1 MKESIVSI
9 ENLAFGY
16 NKKKLLFEDF
26 SLEIPKG
33 NIVGLLG
40 RNGAGKSTLIYLMSG
55 LLRPLKGR
63 VVMDGYDV
71 AQRKLATLS
80 DIFIVP
86 EEFSLPRL
94 TLMQFVRLYSV
105 FYPRFSEQVLESCLK
120 EFGLSKDVQLDKLSM
135 GQKKQVYVCFALATN
150 TSLLLLDEPTN
161 GLDIPSKSQFRK
173 VLASGMT
180 DEKTVVISTHQVKD
194 IDRLL
199 DHVLMIDGANIL
211 LDVPVSDITDK
222 LYFGEQAVSVP
233 TEHVLYVQ
241 PSAQGNSIIRLNTDA
256 KESQLQLELL
266 FNAVLADKE
275 KIRKVFH
282 P

>member
-1 MKESIVSI
+1 MSESIMSI
-9 ENLAFGY
+9 KNLAFGY

-26 SLEIPKG
+26 SLELPKG
-33 NIVGLLG
+33 NVVGLLG
-40 RNGAGKSTLIYLMSG
+40 KNGAGKSTLLYLMSG
-55 LLRPLKGR
+55 LLRPLKGSF
-63 VVMDGYDV
+63 VMNGCEV
-71 AQRKLATLS
+71 SQRKLTTLS
-80 DIFIVP
+80 DMFIVP

-94 TLMQFVRLYSV
+94 TLMQFVRVYSV
-105 FYPRFSEQVLESCLK
+105 FYPRFSEQLLESCLK

-194 IDRLL
+194 VDRLL
-199 DHVLMIDGANIL
+199 DHVLMIERADIL
-211 LDVPVSDITDK
+211 LDVSVSDITDK

-256 KESQLQLELL
+256 EESQLQLELL

>member
-1 MKESIVSI
+1 MSESIMSI
-9 ENLAFGY
+9 KNLAFGY

-26 SLEIPKG
+26 SLELPKG
-33 NIVGLLG
+33 NVVGLLG
-40 RNGAGKSTLIYLMSG
+40 KNGAGKSTLLYLMSG
-55 LLRPLKGR
+55 LLRPLKGS
-63 VVMDGYDV
+63 VVMNGCEV
-71 AQRKLATLS
+71 SQRKLTTLS
-80 DIFIVP
+80 DMFIVP

-94 TLMQFVRLYSV
+94 TLMQFVRIYSV
-105 FYPRFSEQVLESCLK
+105 FYPRFSEQLLESCLK

-194 IDRLL
+194 VDRLL
-199 DHVLMIDGANIL
+199 DHVLMIERADIL
-211 LDVPVSDITDK
+211 LDVSVSDITDK

-256 KESQLQLELL
+256 EESQLQLGLL

>member
-1 MKESIVSI
+1 MSESIMSI
-9 ENLAFGY
+9 KNLAFGY

-26 SLEIPKG
+26 SLELPKG
-33 NIVGLLG
+33 NVVGLLG
-40 RNGAGKSTLIYLMSG
+40 KNGAGKSTLLYLMSG
-55 LLRPLKGR
+55 LLRPLKGS
-63 VVMDGYDV
+63 VVMNGCEV
-71 AQRKLATLS
+71 SQRKLTTLS
-80 DIFIVP
+80 DMFIVP

-94 TLMQFVRLYSV
+94 TLMQFVRIYSV
-105 FYPRFSEQVLESCLK
+105 FYPRFSEQLLESCLK

-194 IDRLL
+194 VDRLL
-199 DHVLMIDGANIL
+199 DHVLMIERADIL
-211 LDVPVSDITDK
+211 LDVSVSDITDK

-256 KESQLQLELL
+256 EESQLQLELL

>member
-40 RNGAGKSTLIYLMSG
+40 RNGAGKSTLLYLMSG

-241 PSAQGNSIIRLNTDA
+241 PSAQGNSIIRFNTDA
-256 KESQLQLELL
+256 EESQLQLELL

>member
-40 RNGAGKSTLIYLMSG
+40 RNGAGKSTLLYLMSG

-256 KESQLQLELL
+256 EESQLQLELL

>member
-1 MKESIVSI
+1 MSESIMSI
-9 ENLAFGY
+9 KNLAFGY

-26 SLEIPKG
+26 SLELPKG
-33 NIVGLLG
+33 NVVGLLG
-40 RNGAGKSTLIYLMSG
+40 KNGAGKSTLLYLMSG
-55 LLRPLKGR
+55 LLRPLKGS
-63 VVMDGYDV
+63 VVMNGCEV
-71 AQRKLATLS
+71 SQRKLTTLS
-80 DIFIVP
+80 DMFIVP
-86 EEFSLPRL
+86 EGFSLPRL
-94 TLMQFVRLYSV
+94 TLMQFVRVYSV
-105 FYPRFSEQVLESCLK
+105 FYPRFSEQLLESCLK

-194 IDRLL
+194 VDRLL
-199 DHVLMIDGANIL
+199 DHVLMIERADIL
-211 LDVPVSDITDK
+211 LDVSVSDITDK

-233 TEHVLYVQ
+233 IEHVLYVQ

-256 KESQLQLELL
+256 EESQLQLELL

>member
-1 MKESIVSI
+1 MSESIMSI
-9 ENLAFGY
+9 KNLAFGY

-26 SLEIPKG
+26 SLELPKG

-40 RNGAGKSTLIYLMSG
+40 KNGAGKSTLLYLMSG
-55 LLRPLKGR
+55 LLRPLKGS
-63 VVMDGYDV
+63 VVMNGCEV
-71 AQRKLATLS
+71 SQRKLTTLS
-80 DIFIVP
+80 DMFIVP

-94 TLMQFVRLYSV
+94 TLMQFVRIYSV
-105 FYPRFSEQVLESCLK
+105 FYPRFSEQLLESCLK

-180 DEKTVVISTHQVKD
+180 DEKTVIISTHQVKD

-256 KESQLQLELL
+256 EESQLQLELL

>member
-26 SLEIPKG
+26 SLKIPKG

-40 RNGAGKSTLIYLMSG
+40 RNGAGKSTLLYLMSG

-105 FYPRFSEQVLESCLK
+105 FYPRFSEQLLESCLK

-180 DEKTVVISTHQVKD
+180 DEKTVIISTHQVKD

-256 KESQLQLELL
+256 EESQLQLELL

>member
-1 MKESIVSI
+1 MSESIMSI
-9 ENLAFGY
+9 KNLAFGY

-26 SLEIPKG
+26 SLELPKG
-33 NIVGLLG
+33 NVVGLLG
-40 RNGAGKSTLIYLMSG
+40 KNGAGKSTLLYLMSG
-55 LLRPLKGR
+55 LLRPLKGS
-63 VVMDGYDV
+63 VVMNGCEV
-71 AQRKLATLS
+71 SQRKLTTLS
-80 DIFIVP
+80 DMFIVP

-94 TLMQFVRLYSV
+94 TLMQFVRVYSV
-105 FYPRFSEQVLESCLK
+105 FYPRFSEQLLESCLK

-194 IDRLL
+194 VDRLL
-199 DHVLMIDGANIL
+199 DHVLMIERADIL
-211 LDVPVSDITDK
+211 LDVSVSDITDK

-256 KESQLQLELL
+256 EESQLQLELL

>member
-40 RNGAGKSTLIYLMSG
+40 RNGAGKSTLLYLMSG

-180 DEKTVVISTHQVKD
+180 DEKTVIISTHQVKD

-256 KESQLQLELL
+256 EESQLQLELL

>member
-1 MKESIVSI
+1 MSESIMSI
-9 ENLAFGY
+9 KNLAFGY

-26 SLEIPKG
+26 SLELPKG

-40 RNGAGKSTLIYLMSG
+40 KNGAGKSTLLYLMSG
-55 LLRPLKGR
+55 LLRPLKGS
-63 VVMDGYDV
+63 VVMNGCEV
-71 AQRKLATLS
+71 SQRKLTTLS
-80 DIFIVP
+80 DMFIVP

-94 TLMQFVRLYSV
+94 TLMQFVRIYSV
-105 FYPRFSEQVLESCLK
+105 FYPRFSEQLLESCLK

-194 IDRLL
+194 VDRLL
-199 DHVLMIDGANIL
+199 DHVLMIERADIL
-211 LDVPVSDITDK
+211 LDVSVSDITDK

-256 KESQLQLELL
+256 EESQLQLGLL

>member
-40 RNGAGKSTLIYLMSG
+40 RNGAGKSTLLYLMSG

-256 KESQLQLELL
+256 EESQLQLELL

-275 KIRKVFH
+275 QIRKVFH

>member
-1 MKESIVSI
+1 MSESIMSI
-9 ENLAFGY
+9 KNLAFGY

-26 SLEIPKG
+26 SLELPKG
-33 NIVGLLG
+33 NVVGLLG
-40 RNGAGKSTLIYLMSG
+40 KNGAGKSTLLYLMSG
-55 LLRPLKGR
+55 LLRPLKGS
-63 VVMDGYDV
+63 VVMNGCEV
-71 AQRKLATLS
+71 SQRKLTTLS
-80 DIFIVP
+80 DMFIVP

-94 TLMQFVRLYSV
+94 TLMQFVRVYSV
-105 FYPRFSEQVLESCLK
+105 FYPRFSEQLLESCLK

-194 IDRLL
+194 VDRLL
-199 DHVLMIDGANIL
+199 DHVLMIERADIL
-211 LDVPVSDITDK
+211 LDVSVSDITDK
-222 LYFGEQAVSVP
+222 FYFGEQAVSVP

-241 PSAQGNSIIRLNTDA
+241 PSAQGNSIIRLNSDA
-256 KESQLQLELL
+256 EESQLQLELL

>member
-1 MKESIVSI
+1 MSESIMSI
-9 ENLAFGY
+9 KNLAFGY

-26 SLEIPKG
+26 SLELPKG
-33 NIVGLLG
+33 NVVGLLG
-40 RNGAGKSTLIYLMSG
+40 KNGAGKSTLLYLMSG
-55 LLRPLKGR
+55 LLRPLNGS
-63 VVMDGYDV
+63 VVMNGCEV
-71 AQRKLATLS
+71 SQRKLTTLS
-80 DIFIVP
+80 DMFIVP

-94 TLMQFVRLYSV
+94 TLMQFVRVYSV
-105 FYPRFSEQVLESCLK
+105 FYPRFSEQLLESCLK

-194 IDRLL
+194 VDRLL
-199 DHVLMIDGANIL
+199 DHVLMIERADIL
-211 LDVPVSDITDK
+211 LDVSVSDITDK

-256 KESQLQLELL
+256 EESQLQLELL

>member
-1 MKESIVSI
+1 MSESIMSI
-9 ENLAFGY
+9 KNLAFGY

-26 SLEIPKG
+26 SLELPKG

-40 RNGAGKSTLIYLMSG
+40 KNGAGKSTLLYLMSG
-55 LLRPLKGR
+55 LLRPLKGS
-63 VVMDGYDV
+63 VVMNGCEV
-71 AQRKLATLS
+71 SQRKLTTLS
-80 DIFIVP
+80 DMFIVP

-94 TLMQFVRLYSV
+94 TLMQFVRIYSV
-105 FYPRFSEQVLESCLK
+105 FYPRFSEQLLESCLK

-194 IDRLL
+194 VDRLL
-199 DHVLMIDGANIL
+199 DHVLMIERADIL
-211 LDVPVSDITDK
+211 LDVSVSDITDK

-241 PSAQGNSIIRLNTDA
+241 PSAQGNSIICLNTDA
-256 KESQLQLELL
+256 EESQLQLGLL

>member
-1 MKESIVSI
+1 MSESIMSI
-9 ENLAFGY
+9 KNLAFGY

-26 SLEIPKG
+26 SLELPKG
-33 NIVGLLG
+33 NVVGLLG
-40 RNGAGKSTLIYLMSG
+40 KNGAGKSTLLYLMSG
-55 LLRPLKGR
+55 LLRPLKGS
-63 VVMDGYDV
+63 VVMNGCEV
-71 AQRKLATLS
+71 SQRKLTTLS
-80 DIFIVP
+80 DMFIVP

-94 TLMQFVRLYSV
+94 TLMQFVRIYSV
-105 FYPRFSEQVLESCLK
+105 FYPRFSEQLLESCLK
-120 EFGLSKDVQLDKLSM
+120 EFGFSNDVQLDKLSM

-194 IDRLL
+194 VDRLL
-199 DHVLMIDGANIL
+199 DHVLMIERADIL
-211 LDVPVSDITDK
+211 LDVSVSDITDK

-256 KESQLQLELL
+256 EESQLQLELL

>member
-1 MKESIVSI
+1 MSESIMSI
-9 ENLAFGY
+9 KNLAFGY

-26 SLEIPKG
+26 SLELPKG
-33 NIVGLLG
+33 NVVGLLG
-40 RNGAGKSTLIYLMSG
+40 KNGAGKSTLLYLMSG
-55 LLRPLKGR
+55 LLRPLKGSF
-63 VVMDGYDV
+63 VMNGCEV
-71 AQRKLATLS
+71 SQRKLTTLS
-80 DIFIVP
+80 DMFIVP

-94 TLMQFVRLYSV
+94 TLMQFVRVYSV
-105 FYPRFSEQVLESCLK
+105 FYPRFSEQLLESCLK
-120 EFGLSKDVQLDKLSM
+120 EFGLSNDVQLDKLSM

-194 IDRLL
+194 VDRLL
-199 DHVLMIDGANIL
+199 DHVLMIERADIL
-211 LDVPVSDITDK
+211 LDVSVSDITDK

-256 KESQLQLELL
+256 EESQLQLELL

>member
-1 MKESIVSI
+1 MSESIMSI
-9 ENLAFGY
+9 KNLAFGY

-26 SLEIPKG
+26 SLELPKG

-40 RNGAGKSTLIYLMSG
+40 KNGAGKSTLLYLMSG
-55 LLRPLKGR
+55 LLRPLKGS
-63 VVMDGYDV
+63 VVMNGCEV
-71 AQRKLATLS
+71 SQRKLTTLS
-80 DIFIVP
+80 DMFIVP

-94 TLMQFVRLYSV
+94 TLMQFVRIYSV
-105 FYPRFSEQVLESCLK
+105 FYPRFSEQLLESCLK
-120 EFGLSKDVQLDKLSM
+120 EFGLSNDVQLDKLSM

-194 IDRLL
+194 VDRLL
-199 DHVLMIDGANIL
+199 DHVLMIERADIL
-211 LDVPVSDITDK
+211 LDVSVSDITDK

-241 PSAQGNSIIRLNTDA
+241 PSAQGNSIFRLNTDA
-256 KESQLQLELL
+256 EESQLQLELL

>member
-1 MKESIVSI
+1 MSESIMSI
-9 ENLAFGY
+9 KNLAFGY

-26 SLEIPKG
+26 SLELPKG
-33 NIVGLLG
+33 NVVGLLG
-40 RNGAGKSTLIYLMSG
+40 KNGAGKSTLLYLMSG
-55 LLRPLKGR
+55 LLRPLNGS
-63 VVMDGYDV
+63 VVMNGCEV
-71 AQRKLATLS
+71 SQRKLTTLS
-80 DIFIVP
+80 DMFIVP

-94 TLMQFVRLYSV
+94 TLMQFVRVYSV
-105 FYPRFSEQVLESCLK
+105 FYPRFSEQLLESCLK
-120 EFGLSKDVQLDKLSM
+120 EFGLSNDVQLDKLSM

-194 IDRLL
+194 VDRLL
-199 DHVLMIDGANIL
+199 DHVLMIERADIL
-211 LDVPVSDITDK
+211 LDVSVSDITDK

-256 KESQLQLELL
+256 EESQLQLELL

>member
-40 RNGAGKSTLIYLMSG
+40 RNGAGKSTLLYLMSG

-199 DHVLMIDGANIL
+199 DHVLMIDVANIL

-256 KESQLQLELL
+256 EESQLQLELL

>member
-1 MKESIVSI
+1 MNESIISI
-9 ENLAFGY
+9 KNLTFGY
-16 NKKKLLFEDF
+16 NKKLPLFEEF
-26 SLEIPKG
+26 SLELPKG

-40 RNGAGKSTLIYLMSG
+40 RNGAGKSTLLYLMSG
-55 LLRPLKGR
+55 LLRPLKGS

-71 AQRKLATLS
+71 VQRKLATLS

-105 FYPRFSEQVLESCLK
+105 FYPRFSEQLLESCLK

-211 LDVPVSDITDK
+211 LDVSVADITDK

-233 TEHVLYVQ
+233 TEQVLYVQ
-241 PSAQGNSIIRLNTDA
+241 PTAQGNSIIRLNTDA
-256 KESQLQLELL
+256 EESQLQLELL

>member
-16 NKKKLLFEDF
+16 NKKKLLFEVF

-40 RNGAGKSTLIYLMSG
+40 RNGAGKSTLLYLMSG

-180 DEKTVVISTHQVKD
+180 DEKTVIISTHQVKD

-256 KESQLQLELL
+256 EESQLQLELL

>member
-1 MKESIVSI
+1 MSESIMSI
-9 ENLAFGY
+9 KNLAFGY

-26 SLEIPKG
+26 SLELPKG

-40 RNGAGKSTLIYLMSG
+40 KNGAGKSTLLYLMSG
-55 LLRPLKGR
+55 LLRPLKGS
-63 VVMDGYDV
+63 VVMNGCEV
-71 AQRKLATLS
+71 SQRKLTTLS
-80 DIFIVP
+80 DRFIVP

-94 TLMQFVRLYSV
+94 TLMQFVRIYSV
-105 FYPRFSEQVLESCLK
+105 FYPRFSEQLLESCLK

-194 IDRLL
+194 VDRLL
-199 DHVLMIDGANIL
+199 DHVLMIERADIL
-211 LDVPVSDITDK
+211 LDVSVSDITDK

-256 KESQLQLELL
+256 EESQLQLGLL

>member
-1 MKESIVSI
+1 MSESIMSI
-9 ENLAFGY
+9 KNLAFGY

-26 SLEIPKG
+26 SLELPKG

-40 RNGAGKSTLIYLMSG
+40 KNGAGKSTLLYLMSG
-55 LLRPLKGR
+55 LLRPLKGS
-63 VVMDGYDV
+63 VVMNGCEV
-71 AQRKLATLS
+71 SQRKLTTLS
-80 DIFIVP
+80 DMFIVP

-94 TLMQFVRLYSV
+94 TLMQFVRIYSV
-105 FYPRFSEQVLESCLK
+105 FYPRFSEQLLESCLK
-120 EFGLSKDVQLDKLSM
+120 EFGLSNDVQLDKLSM

-194 IDRLL
+194 VDRLL
-199 DHVLMIDGANIL
+199 DHVLMIERADIL
-211 LDVPVSDITDK
+211 LDVSVSDITDK

-256 KESQLQLELL
+256 EESQLQLELL

>member
-40 RNGAGKSTLIYLMSG
+40 RNGAGKSTLLYLMSG

-71 AQRKLATLS
+71 DQRKLATLS

-256 KESQLQLELL
+256 EESQLQLELL

>member
-1 MKESIVSI
+1 MSESIMSI
-9 ENLAFGY
+9 KNLAFGY

-26 SLEIPKG
+26 SLELPKG
-33 NIVGLLG
+33 NVVGLLG
-40 RNGAGKSTLIYLMSG
+40 KNGAGKSTLLYLMSG
-55 LLRPLKGR
+55 LLRPLKGS
-63 VVMDGYDV
+63 VVMNGCEV
-71 AQRKLATLS
+71 SQRKLTTLS
-80 DIFIVP
+80 DMFIVP

-94 TLMQFVRLYSV
+94 TLMQFVRVYSV
-105 FYPRFSEQVLESCLK
+105 FYPRFSEQLLESCLK

-256 KESQLQLELL
+256 EESQLQLELL